1 MDFTIRL
8 AGADDLSSLVAL
20 VGGFRDHLGR
30 SKPSDSVLAKTIPCM
45 LTSSDAQFL
54 VAETETLS
62 CIGYALIRYRYSM
75 WLGRAEAFLE
85 DLFVV
90 SAARRSGVGHALAE
104 RAIADAEAKG
114 CAEINLD
121 TYETNSAAIRLYE
134 RLGFTNSIGETY
146 GRQLWF
152 ERRLEPTQTD
162 AKSDAGGAARGARR
176 FRRRG

>member
-1 MDFTIRL
+1 MDLTIRL

-30 SKPSDSVLAKTIPCM
+30 SKPSDSVLEKTISRM

-62 CIGYALIRYRYSM
+62 CVGYALIRYRYSM
-75 WLGRAEAFLE
+75 WLDRAEAFLE

-90 SAARRSGVGHALAE
+90 SAARRSGVGRALAE

-114 CAEINLD
+114 CAEVNLD
-121 TYETNSAAIRLYE
+121 TNETNSAAIQLYE
-134 RLGFTNSIGETY
+134 RLGFTNSMGEAY

-152 ERRLEPTQTD
+152 ERRLEPT
-162 AKSDAGGAARGARR
+162 
-176 FRRRG
+176 